1 MTSAQQQT
9 DPRREQ
15 LHQQALGRDEFPVW
29 GGHAVVAVTD
39 QAGLSAALAHVKRTV
54 AAFDLACSSFREDSE
69 LALLNRSPG
78 EDVVVSKLLF
88 DAVREAIRAA
98 RLTDGA
104 VDPTVGQSL
113 IALRINPPLS
123 DQPVRIEPVPG
134 YTVVRLDEPNSSIR
148 LPAGAQLDLG
158 ATAKA
163 LAADSA
169 AAAARAAA
177 GCGVLVGL
185 CGDIAVAGEAP
196 EGGWQIRVTDDHR
209 DANAPGQCVAIQ
221 AGGLATSSV
230 TVRRSGDGPDA
241 VHHLIN
247 PGTGLPV
254 DGPWR
259 TVSVTAASCMDA
271 NTASTAAIVL
281 GEHAPEWLEEN
292 GLPARLVA
300 HDGAVTH
307 VAGWPAEGDD
317 L

>member
-1 MTSAQQQT
+1 MGQATSV
-9 DPRREQ
+9 E
-15 LHQQALGRDEFPVW
+15 ALGRAEFPIW
-29 GGHAVVAVTD
+29 GGHAVVAVTE

-69 LALLNRSPG
+69 LALLNQSPG

-98 RLTDGA
+98 RLTGGA
-104 VDPTVGQSL
+104 VDPTVGQVL
-113 IALRINPPLS
+113 VAHRINPPLS
-123 DQPVRIEPVPG
+123 DHPVRIAPVPG
-134 YTVVRLDEPNSSIR
+134 YAVVKLDEPNCSIA

-163 LAADSA
+163 LAADMAASA
-169 AAAARAAA
+169 ARTAA

-185 CGDIAVAGEAP
+185 CGDIAVSGEPP

-209 DANAPGQCVAIQ
+209 DGEAPGQTVAIRE
-221 AGGLATSSV
+221 GGLATSSV
-230 TVRRSGDGPDA
+230 TVRRAGDGPDA
-241 VHHLIN
+241 VHHLMN
-247 PGTGLPV
+247 PGTGRPV

-259 TVSVTAASCMDA
+259 TASVTAASCVDA

-281 GEHAPEWLEEN
+281 GDDAPAWLEEH
-292 GLPARLVA
+292 GLPARLVD
-300 HDGAVTH
+300 HGGVPH
-307 VAGWPAEGDD
+307 YVAGWPAEGDD

>member
-1 MTSAQQQT
+1 MGLAASA
-9 DPRREQ
+9 EV
-15 LHQQALGRDEFPVW
+15 LGRAEFPIW

-39 QAGLSAALAHVKRTV
+39 QSGLPAALAHVKRTV

-69 LALLNRSPG
+69 LALLNQSCG
-78 EDVVVSKLLF
+78 EDVVVSRLLF

-104 VDPTVGQSL
+104 VDPTVGE
-113 IALRINPPLS
+113 ALVALHINPPLS
-123 DQPVRIEPVPG
+123 DKPVRIEAVPG
-134 YTVVRLDEPNSSIR
+134 YAVVKLDEPNSSIR
-148 LPAGAQLDLG
+148 LPAGTQLDLG

-163 LAADSA
+163 LAADMA

-185 CGDIAVAGEAP
+185 CGDIAVAGEPPA
-196 EGGWQIRVTDDHR
+196 GGWQIRVTDDHR
-209 DANAPGQCVAIQ
+209 HGDAPGQSVAIQ

-241 VHHLIN
+241 VHHLID
-247 PGTGLPV
+247 PGSGRPV
-254 DGPWR
+254 EGPWR
-259 TVSVTAASCMDA
+259 TVSVTAGSCTDA

-281 GEHAPEWLEEN
+281 GASALEWLERHH
-292 GLPARLVA
+292 LPARLVA
-300 HDGAVTH
+300 HDGSVSY
-307 VAGWPAEGDD
+307 VCGWPADGDE

>member
-1 MTSAQQQT
+1 MKSAA
-9 DPRREQ
+9 PAEV
-15 LHQQALGRDEFPVW
+15 LGRAEFPIW
-29 GGHAVVAVTD
+29 GGHAVVAVTE
-39 QAGLSAALAHVKRTV
+39 QAGLPAALAHVKRKL

-88 DAVREAIRAA
+88 DAVRDALRAA
-98 RLTDGA
+98 RLTGGA
-104 VDPTVGQSL
+104 VDPTVGQVL
-113 IALRINPPLS
+113 VAHRINPPLS

-134 YTVVRLDEPNSSIR
+134 YAVVKLDEPNCSIT

-163 LAADSA
+163 IAADA
-169 AAAARAAA
+169 AASVARTAA
-177 GCGVLVGL
+177 GCGVLIGL
-185 CGDIAVAGEAP
+185 CGDIAVAGEPP

-209 DANAPGQCVAIQ
+209 DGDAPGQTVAIQ

-241 VHHLIN
+241 VHHLMD
-247 PGTGLPV
+247 PATGRPV

-259 TVSVTAASCMDA
+259 TVSVTAASCVDA

-281 GEHAPEWLEEN
+281 GDDAPEWLEERA
-292 GLPARLVA
+292 LPARLVDHNGTA
-300 HDGAVTH
+300 HY
-307 VAGWPAEGDD
+307 VAGWPAENDD